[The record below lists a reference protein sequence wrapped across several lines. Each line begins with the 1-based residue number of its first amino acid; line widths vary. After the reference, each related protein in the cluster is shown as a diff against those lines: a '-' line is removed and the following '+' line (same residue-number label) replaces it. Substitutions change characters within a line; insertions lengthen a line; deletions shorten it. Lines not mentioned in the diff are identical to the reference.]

1 MMTSRSS
8 LVVSGSSSSSS
19 QGKRLGW
26 LLIHAPQYRF
36 ASSIMNWIRQA
47 CDSHR
52 LYIRAS
58 TMYRKIY
65 FSCPLVITAEN
76 DHNIHRLS
84 HFLDIRASR
93 HWRSTVWGSARAS
106 AGALD
111 GLAGSA

>member
-76 DHNIHRLS
+76 DHNIYRLS
-84 HFLDIRASR
+84 HLSR
-93 HWRSTVWGSARAS
+93 HSSLATSAV
-106 AGALD
+106 D
-111 GLAGSA
+111 G

>member
-76 DHNIHRLS
+76 DHNIYRLS
-84 HFLDIRASR
+84 HLSR
-93 HWRSTVWGSARAS
+93 WIYLCKRLKGKAVQAPAP
-106 AGALD
+106 
-111 GLAGSA
+111 